1 MPTELT
7 GHCETK
13 NRGRQL
19 QVTNGSVYYWVIYSQ
34 SGIGMWWTTIGSM
47 FSRALHDQG
56 VTGTIYG

>member
-7 GHCETK
+7 GHRETE

-19 QVTNGSVYYWVIYSQ
+19 QVINGSVYYWVVYSQ
-34 SGIGMWWTTIGSM
+34 GGIGMWRTTVGSM
-47 FSRALHDQG
+47 CSRALHGQG